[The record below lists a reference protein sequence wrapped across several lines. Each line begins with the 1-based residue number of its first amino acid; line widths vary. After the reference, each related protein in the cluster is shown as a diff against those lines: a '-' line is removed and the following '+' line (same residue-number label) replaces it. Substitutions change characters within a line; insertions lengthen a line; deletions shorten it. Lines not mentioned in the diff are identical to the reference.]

1 MKLFLCE
8 KPSQAKDIAR
18 VIGAHQ
24 RRDNFFQGNGVQV
37 AWARGHLLEQ
47 AEPEAYGAQ
56 FAAPGGRVPYPLFLN
71 SGKWWLKKTRFRCF
85 RP

>member
-24 RRDNFFQGNGVQV
+24 RRDNFSRKWRSGRLGKRSS
-37 AWARGHLLEQ
+37 A
-47 AEPEAYGAQ
+47 GA
-56 FAAPGGRVPYPLFLN
+56 G
-71 SGKWWLKKTRFRCF
+71 
-85 RP
+85 

>member
-24 RRDNFFQGNGVQV
+24 RRDNFFREM
-37 AWARGHLLEQ
+37 AFRSPRARGHLLEQ

-56 FAAPGGRVPYPLFLN
+56 FAAPPAAECL
-71 SGKWWLKKTRFRCF
+71 TRYS
-85 RP
+85 